1 MPPRSTCYTGA
12 AVSLPSDT
20 LYISNTVTE
29 RTKCGSKQS
38 PWKLEALPGQQ
49 INLTL
54 LDFTEHPSVPVVSER
69 CAVRYALVKEQ
80 GVRENSMCRGTK
92 GNYLSTSSSLMLS
105 VLPGGTHRRF
115 FIKYQGECTTCT
127 TCQYYLSTSSSL
139 KLSVLPG
146 GTHRRFFI
154 KYQGKCTTCTTC
166 QYYLSTSSSLRLSV
180 LPGGTHRRFF
190 IKYQGECTTCTTC
203 QYYLSTS
210 DSLNLSVL
218 PGGTHRRFFIKYQ
231 GECTTYMYHLSVLPV
246 YL

>member
-1 MPPRSTCYTGA
+1 MALPPRSSCYIGA
-12 AVSLPSDT
+12 AIPLPSDT
-20 LYISNTVTE
+20 LYISNSVTE

-80 GVRENSMCRGTK
+80 GVRETSMCGGTK
-92 GNYLSTSSSLMLS
+92 GNYLSS
-105 VLPGGTHRRF
+105 
-115 FIKYQGECTTCT
+115 
-127 TCQYYLSTSSSL
+127 SSSL

-154 KYQGKCTTCTTC
+154 KYQGNCTTCTIC
-166 QYYLSTSSSLRLSV
+166 QYYLSTSSSL
-180 LPGGTHRRFF
+180 
-190 IKYQGECTTCTTC
+190 
-203 QYYLSTS
+203 
-210 DSLNLSVL
+210 N
-218 PGGTHRRFFIKYQ
+218 
-231 GECTTYMYHLSVLPV
+231 LSVLPV

>member
-1 MPPRSTCYTGA
+1 MALPPRSNCYTGA

-29 RTKCGSKQS
+29 RTKCGSKRS

-80 GVRENSMCRGTK
+80 GMRENSMCRGTK
-92 GNYLSTSSSLMLS
+92 GN
-105 VLPGGTHRRF
+105 
-115 FIKYQGECTTCT
+115 
-127 TCQYYLSTSSSL
+127 YLSTSSSL

-154 KYQGKCTTCTTC
+154 KYQGECTTCTIW
-166 QYYLSTSSSLRLSV
+166 QYYPSTSSSLNLSV
-180 LPGGTHRRFF
+180 LPRDTHRRFF
-190 IKYQGECTTCTTC
+190 IKYKGKCIKCTTCLS
-203 QYYLSTS
+203 YLSTS
-210 DSLNLSVL
+210 SSLNLSVL
-218 PGGTHRRFFIKYQ
+218 PRGTHRLFFIKHQ
-231 GECTTYMYHLSVLPV
+231 GRFATCTTVSTTCSPEVVSTCLFYLGVHIDSSSSSIKVIVLRYHM
-246 YL
+246 

>member
-1 MPPRSTCYTGA
+1 MTTFYFHSLFLLTLTVFLYYDYFIFPVALPPRSNCYTA
-12 AVSLPSDT
+12 APVSLPSDT

-38 PWKLEALPGQQ
+38 PWTLEALPGQQ

-80 GVRENSMCRGTK
+80 GMRENSMCRGTK
-92 GNYLSTSSSLMLS
+92 GN
-105 VLPGGTHRRF
+105 
-115 FIKYQGECTTCT
+115 
-127 TCQYYLSTSSSL
+127 YLSTSSSL

-154 KYQGKCTTCTTC
+154 KYQGKCTTCTIC
-166 QYYLSTSSSLRLSV
+166 QYNLSTSS
-180 LPGGTHRRFF
+180 
-190 IKYQGECTTCTTC
+190 
-203 QYYLSTS
+203 
-210 DSLNLSVL
+210 SLNLSVL
-218 PGGTHRRFFIKYQ
+218 P
-231 GECTTYMYHLSVLPV
+231 V

>member
-1 MPPRSTCYTGA
+1 MTISISILSCSCFLVLYYDYFLFPVAMPPRSNCYTA
-12 AVSLPSDT
+12 APISLPPDT

-80 GVRENSMCRGTK
+80 GMRENSMCRGTK
-92 GNYLSTSSSLMLS
+92 GS
-105 VLPGGTHRRF
+105 
-115 FIKYQGECTTCT
+115 
-127 TCQYYLSTSSSL
+127 YLSTSSSL

-146 GTHRRFFI
+146 STHRRFFI
-154 KYQGKCTTCTTC
+154 KYQGKCTTCTIC
-166 QYYLSTSSSLRLSV
+166 QYYLSISS
-180 LPGGTHRRFF
+180 RF
-190 IKYQGECTTCTTC
+190 
-203 QYYLSTS
+203 
-210 DSLNLSVL
+210 NLA
-218 PGGTHRRFFIKYQ
+218 
-231 GECTTYMYHLSVLPV
+231 VLPV

>member
-1 MPPRSTCYTGA
+1 MRGAGVRGGRLSGGSCPGGLCPGASLKPTVQFSYIRTVFYFYCLFFLALTVFVLIYDYFLCPVALPPRSNCYTGA

-80 GVRENSMCRGTK
+80 GMRENSMCRETK
-92 GNYLSTSSSLMLS
+92 GN
-105 VLPGGTHRRF
+105 
-115 FIKYQGECTTCT
+115 
-127 TCQYYLSTSSSL
+127 YLSTSSSL

-154 KYQGKCTTCTTC
+154 KYQGECTTCTIC
-166 QYYLSTSSSLRLSV
+166 QYYLSTSSSLNLSL

-190 IKYQGECTTCTTC
+190 IKYQG
-203 QYYLSTS
+203 
-210 DSLNLSVL
+210 
-218 PGGTHRRFFIKYQ
+218 K
-231 GECTTYMYHLSVLPV
+231 
-246 YL
+246 